1 MEAGMRK
8 LAIVLA
14 VSFFI
19 SAGAAV
25 ASAGDLAKNIYDAHK
40 AGQMVKNPSLED
52 PQLTVEQAYEI
63 QKKVVDLEAAEAGG
77 VAGYKAALTNKE
89 AQEKYGLT
97 EPAYGVVYKNMVL
110 APGAELNA
118 ADFRRL
124 FLEVEIALILK
135 EDITTPLADE
145 AEARS
150 KVGAVAP
157 AIELPD
163 LRFTEMP
170 KLTGAD
176 IIADNAG
183 AAAMILGPKVE
194 LSDLR
199 QVDLEETEL
208 YLDGREINEGKAT
221 DAMGGQ
227 FKALLWLANAVVSR
241 GGELKA
247 GQFVITGFTGKMLP
261 AKPGLYKAEYDLLGE
276 FTFSVK

>member
-1 MEAGMRK
+1 MRK

-14 VSFFI
+14 ISFLI
-19 SAGAAV
+19 LAGTGFAT
-25 ASAGDLAKNIYDAHK
+25 AGDPAQDVYDAHK
-40 AGQMVKNPSLED
+40 AGQMVKNPSLD
-52 PQLTVEQAYEI
+52 NPQLTVEQAYEI

-89 AQEKYGLT
+89 AQEKYGLA
-97 EPAYGVVYKNMVL
+97 EPAYGVIFNSMVL
-110 APGAELNA
+110 APGAQLNLA
-118 ADFRRL
+118 EFRRL

-135 EDITTPLADE
+135 EDITKPLADE

-199 QVDLEETEL
+199 QIDLEETEL
-208 YLDGREINEGKAT
+208 YLDGQKINEGKAT

-227 FKALLWLANAVVSR
+227 FKALLWLANAVVNR
-241 GGELKA
+241 GGQLKA

-276 FTFSVK
+276 FVFSVK